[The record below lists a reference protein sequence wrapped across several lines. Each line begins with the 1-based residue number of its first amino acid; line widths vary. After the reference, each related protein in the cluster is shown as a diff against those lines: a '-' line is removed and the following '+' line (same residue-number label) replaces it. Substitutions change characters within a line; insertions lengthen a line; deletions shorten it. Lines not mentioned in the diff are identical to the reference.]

1 MSNELIVGVD
11 VHRQQN
17 VFSVLD
23 GKGQELVASF
33 ACDNNRPGTQAAADR
48 LAGIMAQGHYQQ
60 VRIGAEATGWY
71 WFPFFLALSQ
81 NSVLNQWPVTLYP
94 FNPRLTANYKKS
106 FSDLDKTDAID
117 AFVVADRLRL
127 DRDLPAPFA
136 FDDDSLS
143 LRMLTRYRYHVVHN
157 LAREKAYCLS
167 VLYLKASEYTRPEGK
182 PFAHTFGATSR
193 AVLQEFATMD
203 EVAALPFHD
212 LVEFIDVKGKRRF
225 PDPTDNARRLQQVA
239 RDSYQLPRQ
248 LQESVQLVLGMSFQY
263 IAHLERQLKRLDTA
277 ITQHMDAFHHSLQT
291 IPGFGPVFCA
301 GILAEIGD
309 IARFD
314 FDQAKVANYAGLK
327 WRKTQSANF
336 IADESPMTRK
346 GNRFL
351 RYYFCEAA
359 NIVRMCDADYRAF
372 YDRKYKEVRKHQHKR
387 ALVLTARKLVRLVV
401 RLLTTNQP
409 YRPRS
414 MPI

>member
-1 MSNELIVGVD
+1 
-11 VHRQQN
+11 
-17 VFSVLD
+17 
-23 GKGQELVASF
+23 
-33 ACDNNRPGTQAAADR
+33 
-48 LAGIMAQGHYQQ
+48 
-60 VRIGAEATGWY
+60 
-71 WFPFFLALSQ
+71 
-81 NSVLNQWPVTLYP
+81 
-94 FNPRLTANYKKS
+94 
-106 FSDLDKTDAID
+106 
-117 AFVVADRLRL
+117 
-127 DRDLPAPFA
+127 
-136 FDDDSLS
+136 
-143 LRMLTRYRYHVVHN
+143 MLTRYRYHVVHN

-182 PFAHTFGATSR
+182 PFAHTFGATSC

-203 EVAALPFHD
+203 EVAALPFLD

-336 IADESPMTRK
+336 TADESPMTRK

>member
-1 MSNELIVGVD
+1 MSNELVVGVD
-11 VHRQQN
+11 VHRQKN

-23 GKGQELVASF
+23 AQGQELTAF

-48 LAGIMAQGHYQQ
+48 LAGLMSQGRYEQ
-60 VRIGAEATGWY
+60 VRVGAEATGWY
-71 WFPFFLALSQ
+71 WFHFFLALSQ
-81 NSVLNQWPVTLYP
+81 NPVLNQWPVTLYP

-127 DRDLPAPFA
+127 GRDLPAPFT
-136 FDDDSLS
+136 FDDDALS

-167 VLYLKASEYTRPEGK
+167 LLYLKASEYTRPEGK
-182 PFAHTFGATSR
+182 PFAHTFGATSC
-193 AVLQEFATMD
+193 AVLQEFASMD

-225 PDPTDNARRLQQVA
+225 PDPADNARRLQQVA
-239 RDSYQLPRQ
+239 QDSYRLPRQ
-248 LQESVQLVLGMSFQY
+248 LQESVQLVLGMSFQH

-277 ITQHMDAFHHSLQT
+277 IAQHMDAFHHSLQT

-336 IADESPMTRK
+336 TADESPMTRK

-414 MPI
+414 MPT

>member
-1 MSNELIVGVD
+1 MSNDLVVGVD
-11 VHRQQN
+11 VHREQN
-17 VFSVLD
+17 VFSVMD
-23 GKGQELVASF
+23 GQGQELTAPF
-33 ACDNNRPGTQAAADR
+33 TYDNNRPGTEQAANLLAD
-48 LAGIMAQGHYQQ
+48 LMVQGHYDQ

-71 WFPFFLALSQ
+71 WFHFFLALSQ
-81 NSVLNQWPVTLYP
+81 NPDLNQWPVTLYP

-117 AFVVADRLRL
+117 AFVVADRLRIG
-127 DRDLPAPFA
+127 RDLPASFT
-136 FDDDSLS
+136 FDDHALS

-167 VLYLKASEYTRPEGK
+167 ILYLKASEYTRPERK
-182 PFAHTFGATSR
+182 PFANTFGATSR
-193 AVLQEFATMD
+193 AVLQEFASI
-203 EVAALPFHD
+203 EEIAAVPFLD
-212 LVEFIDVKGKRRF
+212 LVEFIDRKGKRRF
-225 PDPTDNARRLQQVA
+225 PDPVDNARRLQQVA
-239 RDSYQLPRQ
+239 QDSYLLPRQ
-248 LQESVQLVLGMSFQY
+248 LQESIQLVLAMSFQH
-263 IAHLERQLKRLDTA
+263 IAHLERQQKRLDTA
-277 ITQHMDAFHHSLQT
+277 ITQRMNAIHHSLQT
-291 IPGFGPVFCA
+291 IPGFGPVFSA
-301 GILAEIGD
+301 GIIAEIGD

-314 FDQAKVANYAGLK
+314 FDQAKVANYAGFK

-336 IADESPMTRK
+336 TADESPMTRK

-372 YDRKYKEVRKHQHKR
+372 YDRKFKEVRKHQHKR

-409 YRPRS
+409 YRPRR